1 MAGLCKREK
10 IESIV
15 GKMKEKLNKNDK
27 KRNNNGKSIEK

>member
-1 MAGLCKREK
+1 MAGLRKREK

-27 KRNNNGKSIEK
+27 K